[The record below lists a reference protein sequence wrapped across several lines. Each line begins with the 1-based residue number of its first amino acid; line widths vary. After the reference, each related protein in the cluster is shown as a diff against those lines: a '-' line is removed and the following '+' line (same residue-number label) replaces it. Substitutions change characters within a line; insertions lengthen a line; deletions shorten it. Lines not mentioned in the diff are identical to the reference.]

1 MTKYYLWNQ
10 SVKNKKAQIIMTKIS
25 LLDIVSNDFLFER
38 TRDKPKIK
46 RIFIILEPII
56 APIAIS
62 VSFLFKALIVTNNS
76 GSDVPNPMIK
86 IPVIKAGTF
95 SLFDKATD
103 PKTNLSP
110 PIAKSKIPIGKSKAW
125 VNISLFN
132 NQKNNSLLIK
142 CVKNYKN
149 SKKKQKNLENLQ
161 NMSVF

>member
-1 MTKYYLWNQ
+1 
-10 SVKNKKAQIIMTKIS
+10 MTKIS
-25 LLDIVSNDFLFER
+25 LMDIVSNDFLFER

-95 SLFDKATD
+95 ILFDKATD

-110 PIAKSKIPIGKSKAW
+110 PIAKSKIPIGKSKA
-125 VNISLFN
+125 
-132 NQKNNSLLIK
+132 
-142 CVKNYKN
+142 
-149 SKKKQKNLENLQ
+149 
-161 NMSVF
+161 

>member
-1 MTKYYLWNQ
+1 
-10 SVKNKKAQIIMTKIS
+10 MTKIS

-149 SKKKQKNLENLQ
+149 SKKNKKTRKIYKIW
-161 NMSVF
+161 VFFNKIYAFFHKIYQ

>member
-1 MTKYYLWNQ
+1 
-10 SVKNKKAQIIMTKIS
+10 MTKIS
-25 LLDIVSNDFLFER
+25 LLDIFSNDFLFER
-38 TRDKPKIK
+38 IRDKPKIK

-62 VSFLFKALIVTNNS
+62 VSSLFKALIVTNNS

-149 SKKKQKNLENLQ
+149 SKKKQKNQKNLQ

>member
-1 MTKYYLWNQ
+1 MPLIFHLQYCLALKKDDLSLKIHKIFKCNTLSRVDFILSK
-10 SVKNKKAQIIMTKIS
+10 KENKIYFLEINSQPGMTKIS

-103 PKTNLSP
+103 PITNLSP
-110 PIAKSKIPIGKSKAW
+110 PIAKSKIPIGKSKA
-125 VNISLFN
+125 
-132 NQKNNSLLIK
+132 
-142 CVKNYKN
+142 
-149 SKKKQKNLENLQ
+149 
-161 NMSVF
+161 

>member
-1 MTKYYLWNQ
+1 
-10 SVKNKKAQIIMTKIS
+10 MTKIS

-56 APIAIS
+56 VPIAIS

-110 PIAKSKIPIGKSKAW
+110 PIAKSKIPIGKCKAW

-149 SKKKQKNLENLQ
+149 SKKKTKKLEKFTKYECFLTKFTYFFTKYISNL
-161 NMSVF
+161 